1 MHTDADAPILQVR
14 GLKKHFPIRKGIFR
28 NVVGLVKA
36 VDGVDLAIRRG
47 ETLGLVG
54 ESGCGKSTLGRTL
67 MHLLPPTA
75 GTVLFDGEDVGETL
89 KKDPSGI
96 RRRIQIIFQDPYG
109 SLNPRMTVREIVGEA
124 VRYHGIVTEK
134 KELDEYVV
142 KVLVRAGLR
151 PEHRFRYPHE
161 FSGGQRQRI
170 GIARALAMNPE
181 FIVCDEPVSALDVS
195 IQSQVLNELR
205 DLQEELGLTYLFI
218 THSLSVVKFISD
230 RIAIMYLGK
239 IVELAQK
246 DEVFAHPL
254 HPYTQAL
261 LSAIPQPDPEDRGR
275 RILLEGDL
283 PSPANPPQ
291 GCRFHTRCRHAT
303 VRCAEQEPPFRD
315 QGDGHWAA
323 CFLHEK

>member
-1 MHTDADAPILQVR
+1 MHADADAPILQVR

-89 KKDPSGI
+89 KRDPSGI

-239 IVELAQK
+239 IVELAGK
-246 DEVFAHPL
+246 EDVFAHPL

-283 PSPANPPQ
+283 PSPANPPR

-303 VRCAEQEPPFRD
+303 ARCAEQEPPFRD

-323 CFLHEK
+323 CFLYEK

>member
-1 MHTDADAPILQVR
+1 MHADADAPILQVR
-14 GLKKHFPIRKGIFR
+14 GLKKYFPIRKGIFR

>member
-1 MHTDADAPILQVR
+1 MHADADAPILQVR

-28 NVVGLVKA
+28 TVVGLVKA
-36 VDGVDLAIRRG
+36 VDGVDLSIRRG

-75 GTVLFDGEDVGETL
+75 GTVLFDGEDIGETL

-124 VRYHGIVTEK
+124 VRYHGIVTGK

-170 GIARALAMNPE
+170 GIARALALNPE

-239 IVELAQK
+239 IVELAGK
-246 DEVFAHPL
+246 EDVFAHPL

-261 LSAIPQPDPEDRGR
+261 LSAIPQPDPEDRGK

-283 PSPANPPQ
+283 PSPANPPP
-291 GCRFHTRCRHAT
+291 GCRFHTRCRHAAA
-303 VRCAEQEPPFRD
+303 RCAEQEPPFRD
-315 QGDGHWAA
+315 QGGDHWAA
-323 CFLHEK
+323 CFLYEK